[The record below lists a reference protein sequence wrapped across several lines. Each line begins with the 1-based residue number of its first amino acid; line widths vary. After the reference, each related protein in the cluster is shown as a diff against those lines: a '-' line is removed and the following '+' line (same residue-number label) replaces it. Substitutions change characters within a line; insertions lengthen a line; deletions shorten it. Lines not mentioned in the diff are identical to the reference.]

1 MQSVQISSWVFKSAH
16 FCGNPS
22 KAKSRQPP
30 NIENTNNF
38 DFPTKLANFMGDAV
52 QKWPPPQ
59 QTQAPTHTKA
69 NHPKRVCKNPNGKRT
84 GTNTG
89 KSNQTHSEKY
99 ISQAILH
106 KKLTKTPNSI
116 RNLHFLNRVSF

>member
-1 MQSVQISSWVFKSAH
+1 MQSVQISSRVFKSAH
-16 FCGNPS
+16 FCGNHS

-38 DFPTKLANFMGDAV
+38 DFQTKLANFMGDAV

-69 NHPKRVCKNPNGKRT
+69 NHPKRVCKNPNGQMS

-89 KSNQTHSEKY
+89 KSNQTHSEQY
-99 ISQAILH
+99 ISQSILH

-116 RNLHFLNRVSF
+116 RNLHFLSRVSF